1 MKAIKREELL
11 NKVKEYTEKID
22 AGALDVIER
31 VAKCGKNILIEDG
44 HLKVTFGI
52 NLYTVVE
59 TAAVNMVEG
68 LKVYEDVTDTGEYL
82 PFK

>member
-1 MKAIKREELL
+1 ME
-11 NKVKEYTEKID
+11 
-22 AGALDVIER
+22 
-31 VAKCGKNILIEDG
+31 KNILIEDG

>member
-31 VAKCGKNILIEDG
+31 VAKCGKKHSN
-44 HLKVTFGI
+44 
-52 NLYTVVE
+52 
-59 TAAVNMVEG
+59 
-68 LKVYEDVTDTGEYL
+68 
-82 PFK
+82 